1 MTIYVISVTNDPMET
16 TEMTYIIGAYSTEE
30 AAHAQIITWM
40 GCRDVKPT
48 DYSREEWGER
58 YYFYD
63 ETEER
68 FFHLDVEKVELDAQY
83 FFLR

>member
-1 MTIYVISVTNDPMET
+1 MSIYVLTAINDPTDTET
-16 TEMTYIIGAYSTEE
+16 AYIIGAYSTEE

-40 GCRDVKPT
+40 GCRNVKPI
-48 DYSREEWGER
+48 DYSRESWGER

-63 ETEER
+63 ETEDSN
-68 FFHLDVEKVELDAQY
+68 FHLDIEKVELDAQY